1 MSGKGDDRRP
11 SKVDETTFASN
22 WDRIFSSG
30 LPERPIGLGSN
41 PSSDLAVANVGS
53 NPTAA
58 ATQPCSSEVEHP
70 ALTRTVGGSN
80 PSGAAI
86 YINAD
91 TGE

>member
-11 SKVDETTFASN
+11 LSVDEQTFSDN
-22 WDRIFSSG
+22 WERIFKSG
-30 LPERPIGLGSN
+30 LPEGPKGDGSK
-41 PSSDLAVANVGS
+41 PSSSLTAANVGS

-58 ATQPCSSEVEHP
+58 A
-70 ALTRTVGGSN
+70 
-80 PSGAAI
+80 I